1 MSDSLF
7 RHKEMDTWK
16 GRLID
21 KSPLTGRIWN
31 IDPAGHEE
39 GLALLL
45 LLIFAFFFYL
55 EVEVKST
62 HTNPFVIWLKLIL
75 TSRGRLQHVC
85 ASSKFVSQG
94 KSLFVA
100 NQRSIFCPSRNG
112 SDSLFFPQVGV
123 QYTK

>member
-16 GRLID
+16 GRLTD
-21 KSPLTGRIWN
+21 KSPLTDRIGN

-39 GLALLL
+39 GLVLLP

-55 EVEVKST
+55 DVEVKSM
-62 HTNPFVIWLKLIL
+62 HANPFFIWLKLIL
-75 TSRGRLQHVC
+75 TSRGRLQRVF

-100 NQRSIFCPSRNG
+100 N
-112 SDSLFFPQVGV
+112 
-123 QYTK
+123 

>member
-21 KSPLTGRIWN
+21 KSPLTDRIWN

-39 GLALLL
+39 GLVLLL
-45 LLIFAFFFYL
+45 LLIFEFCIYL
-55 EVEVKST
+55 DVEVK
-62 HTNPFVIWLKLIL
+62 HMHANPFFIWLKLIL
-75 TSRGRLQHVC
+75 TSRGRLQHVF

-100 NQRSIFCPSRNG
+100 N
-112 SDSLFFPQVGV
+112 
-123 QYTK
+123 